1 MIMIGIDSIYSRSP
15 KIVARKTGDEYIL
28 VPVSDN
34 IADMKSVYTMNSTG
48 AFIWEKLDGKTAVNE
63 IIMLV
68 QNEFEIDK
76 KSASDDVL
84 TFLGEMND
92 FQIITK

>member
-1 MIMIGIDSIYSRSP
+1 MIALDSVYSRSP

-48 AFIWEKLDGKTAVNE
+48 AFIWEKLDGQIAVNE

-68 QNEFEIDK
+68 QNEFEIDSQ
-76 KSASDDVL
+76 SASDDVL
-84 TFLGEMND
+84 AFLGELND
-92 FQIITK
+92 FLIITK

>member
-1 MIMIGIDSIYSRSP
+1 MMSLDSIYKRSP
-15 KIVARKTGDEYIL
+15 KIVARKTGEEYIL

-48 AFIWEKLDGKTAVNE
+48 AFIWEILDGKTTVSE

-68 QNEFEIDK
+68 QKEFEIDK
-76 KSASDDVL
+76 KTASDDVL
-84 TFLGEMND
+84 SFIDELKEFL
-92 FQIITK
+92 IITK

>member
-1 MIMIGIDSIYSRSP
+1 MISLDAIYCKSP

-48 AFIWEKLDGKTAVNE
+48 AFIWEKLDDKITVSE
-63 IIMLV
+63 IIKLV
-68 QNEFEIDK
+68 EKEFEVD
-76 KSASDDVL
+76 SQTASDDVL
-84 TFLGEMND
+84 TFLGELRD
-92 FQIITK
+92 FLIITK